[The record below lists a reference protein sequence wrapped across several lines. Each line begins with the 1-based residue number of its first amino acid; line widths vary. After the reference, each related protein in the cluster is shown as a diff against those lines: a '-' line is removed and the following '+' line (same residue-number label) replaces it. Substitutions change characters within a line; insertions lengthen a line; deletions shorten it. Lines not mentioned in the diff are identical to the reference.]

1 MQRII
6 VDTGVWYAICD
17 TRDPFHSKIDEKIA
31 WFEENTSTII
41 IPWPILY
48 ETLKTR
54 FVKNKIAVS
63 TLELKLKSPRMVFI
77 DDAKWR
83 EDAIELAIHSTL
95 RSNRSL
101 SMVDCLIRLML
112 EDVNLRVDA
121 LMTFNERDFV
131 DVCTPRNIELL

>member
-1 MQRII
+1 MQNII
-6 VDTGVWYAICD
+6 VDTGVWYALFD
-17 TRDPFHSKIDEKIA
+17 TRDPFHSQLESKIDWLEDS
-31 WFEENTSTII
+31 TSTII
-41 IPWPILY
+41 TPWPILY

-63 TLELKLKSPRMVFI
+63 TLELKLKSPRIVFI
-77 DDAKWR
+77 DDTKWR

-121 LMTFNERDFV
+121 LMTFNERDFI
-131 DVCTPRNIELL
+131 DVCAPRNIELL